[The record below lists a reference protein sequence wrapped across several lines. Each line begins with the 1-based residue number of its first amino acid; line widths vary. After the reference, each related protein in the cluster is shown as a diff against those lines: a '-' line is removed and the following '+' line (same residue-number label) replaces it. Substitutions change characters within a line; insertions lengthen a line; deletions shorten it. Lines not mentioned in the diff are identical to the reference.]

1 MERPTRFSARF
12 DLVMALSAGP
22 TQPISEASSPGDGFL
37 VDVRV
42 VLITVN
48 SGQLLVAAL
57 PDGENWQLP
66 RGFPYA
72 SIPLDAAARTI
83 TFESTE
89 LHEQYLE
96 QLYTLSVRD
105 GEPCRIVVSY
115 LALVASTSETPPPTS
130 ATWREVKSTPFA
142 DVDQMV
148 LDYAIV
154 RLRAKL
160 GYTTIAFHLM
170 PDAFSLSELQAVYET
185 AIGIPLDKRNF
196 RRRIIA
202 SGMLEPTSEKRRDG
216 SHRPAQLYRF
226 RAGHDPAAFLTP
238 QWAGEA

>member
-1 MERPTRFSARF
+1 MTIPMRPTPPIEEAPP
-12 DLVMALSAGP
+12 AG
-22 TQPISEASSPGDGFL
+22 GGFT
-37 VDVRV
+37 VDVRI
-42 VLITVN
+42 VLLTIA
-48 SGQLLVAAL
+48 SERLLVAAL
-57 PDGENWQLP
+57 PDGDRWQLP
-66 RGFPYA
+66 RGYPFPNIA
-72 SIPLDAAARTI
+72 LDSAARTI
-83 TFESTE
+83 IFESTE

-105 GEPCRIVVSY
+105 GDPCRIVVSY
-115 LALVASTSETPPPTS
+115 LALVASTGDAPHHSS
-130 ATWREVKSTPFA
+130 ATWRAVEETVLSE
-142 DVDQMV
+142 VDQMV
-148 LDYAIV
+148 LDYAVV

-170 PDAFSLSELQAVYET
+170 PDTFSLSELQAVYET
-185 AIGIPLDKRNF
+185 AIGIVLDKRNF

>member
-1 MERPTRFSARF
+1 MAISAQ
-12 DLVMALSAGP
+12 P
-22 TQPISEASSPGDGFL
+22 TQPKRDLPSGGGAFL

-48 SGQLLVAAL
+48 AGQLLVALL
-57 PDGENWQLP
+57 PDGDTWQLP
-66 RGFPYA
+66 RGYPFA
-72 SIPLDAAARTI
+72 NIPLDAAARTI

-115 LALVASTSETPPPTS
+115 LALVASTADTPPATS
-130 ATWREVKSTPFA
+130 ATWREVKSTPLP

-170 PDAFSLSELQAVYET
+170 PETFSLSELQAVYET
-185 AIGIPLDKRNF
+185 AIGIALDKRNF